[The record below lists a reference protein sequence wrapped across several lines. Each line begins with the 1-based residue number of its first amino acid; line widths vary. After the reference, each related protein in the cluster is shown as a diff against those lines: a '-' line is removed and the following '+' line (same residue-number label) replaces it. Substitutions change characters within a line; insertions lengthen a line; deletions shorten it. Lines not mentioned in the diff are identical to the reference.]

1 MLPCG
6 SLGALKDLIHCFSQV
21 VCYSLSKAL
30 IFTDSSLII
39 ALTTAEDK
47 TFIDLVYYL
56 AEDCRHQMCGL
67 MESKAHLFIPQGG
80 SPDKTTMFSLLV
92 VQNYDPL
99 CLTRCQYLVSE
110 SLFVHAPQYD

>member
-1 MLPCG
+1 M
-6 SLGALKDLIHCFSQV
+6 V
-21 VCYSLSKAL
+21 RYSLSTAL

-39 ALTTAEDK
+39 ALTTVEDK
-47 TFIDLVYYL
+47 TFIDLAYYL

-80 SPDKTTMFSLLV
+80 SPDETTMFSLLA

-99 CLTRCQYLVSE
+99 YLTRCQYPVSE
-110 SLFVHAPQYD
+110 SLFVHTLQYD